1 MSKEFVDGVLDEI
14 VSSGF
19 VKLVVFDEWNPH
31 GACLSADDCSRE
43 KFLYLERVGT

>member
-1 MSKEFVDGVLDEI
+1 MDGVLDEI